1 MPDDRRTD
9 GRDCDPQELIVCHEV
24 TPCKSITIH
33 PNPAQRRVFFFQH
46 ANTMTPEERA
56 DMAAEIAAHL
66 RRRTDAHLTE
76 EERRWVRMAIQR
88 EAQSIELRRAIIEK
102 SLGSLVWSAIAGLG
116 YLLIDY
122 LKNRGFQ
129 P

>member
-1 MPDDRRTD
+1 
-9 GRDCDPQELIVCHEV
+9 
-24 TPCKSITIH
+24 
-33 PNPAQRRVFFFQH
+33 
-46 ANTMTPEERA
+46 MTPEERA
-56 DMAAEIAAHL
+56 ALAAEIASHL

>member
-1 MPDDRRTD
+1 
-9 GRDCDPQELIVCHEV
+9 
-24 TPCKSITIH
+24 
-33 PNPAQRRVFFFQH
+33 
-46 ANTMTPEERA
+46 MTPEERA
-56 DMAAEIAAHL
+56 ALAAEIAGHL
-66 RRRTDAHLTE
+66 RPETASTLTE
-76 EERRWVRMAIQR
+76 EEQRWVRMAIQR

-102 SLGSLVWSAIAGLG
+102 SLGSLVWSAIVGLG